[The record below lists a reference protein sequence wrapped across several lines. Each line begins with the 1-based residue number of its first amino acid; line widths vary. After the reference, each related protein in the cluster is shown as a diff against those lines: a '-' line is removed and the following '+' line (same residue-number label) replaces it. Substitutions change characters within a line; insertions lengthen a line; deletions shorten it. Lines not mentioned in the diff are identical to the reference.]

1 MPVRCTS
8 IVNPPDGRVAVARR
22 LDAADTVRYSRLIEN
37 ARADTLVVRRLGETT
52 PLLQVDGSLQRLGI
66 GAAPASGAMLTVQPI
81 GLPATLVSAVY
92 DAVGDLGSF
101 PTLKAMGFDV
111 NLRVAPSSEA
121 TCYGVEGRST
131 ATGGDGGNNLIL
143 YGARAV
149 ASIVNLM
156 KTWTAGKTHNLYGG
170 YFSAGAT
177 NYAGSIPSNVN
188 AYSGYFADPI
198 VSATGTVVKRAAY
211 FAGDIELANG
221 KNLHVGTSTGT
232 KLGTSASQKLGFWG
246 VTPVTQRA
254 ANPDTSGATLSNLEI
269 EVNEIKQALRD
280 VGIIAT

>member
-1 MPVRCTS
+1 M
-8 IVNPPDGRVAVARR
+8 AVVRR
-22 LDAADTVRYSRLIEN
+22 LDAADNVRYSRLVEN

-52 PLLQVDGSLQRLGI
+52 PLLQVSGEDQRLGI

-92 DAVGDLGSF
+92 NAAGDLGVF
-101 PTLKAMGFDV
+101 PNLKAMGFDV
-111 NLRVAPSSEA
+111 NLTVAPSSVA

-131 ATGGDGGNNLIL
+131 ATGGDGGNALTL
-143 YGARAV
+143 YGVKAA
-149 ASIVNLM
+149 AAIVNAM

-170 YFSAGAT
+170 RFTAGAT
-177 NYAGSIPSNVN
+177 NYAGTIPSNIN
-188 AYSGYFADPI
+188 AYSGYFDEPT

-211 FAGDIELANG
+211 FGGDIELANG
-221 KNLHVGTSTGT
+221 KNLHVATSTGT
-232 KLGTSASQKLGFWG
+232 KIGTAAGQKLGFWG

-254 ANPDTSGATLSNLEI
+254 ANADTSGASLGDLET